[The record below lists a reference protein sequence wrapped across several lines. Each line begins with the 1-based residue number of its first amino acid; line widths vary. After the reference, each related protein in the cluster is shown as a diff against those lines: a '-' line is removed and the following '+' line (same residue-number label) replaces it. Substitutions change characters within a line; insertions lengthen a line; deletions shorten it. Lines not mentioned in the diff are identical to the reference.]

1 MQTGPPACTM
11 PSITV
16 IGAGVVGS
24 TVAWELASAGASVR
38 LIDAR
43 TPGDGATRASAGVL
57 APYIEGGSRS
67 ALRELG
73 RDSLDLYDEFIARLR
88 AESHRE
94 VAYHRNGTLEV
105 ALTQAEA
112 EHLSAASGTL
122 WSEGVEARWVPAS
135 VIPDLEPGVS
145 PGAQG
150 ALFIPS
156 HGFVGVS
163 SLTAAAVAAAEQCG
177 TQVYEET
184 GAIQVS
190 PVAGGGVSVRTASS
204 AWDSDVVILA
214 AGSWSSRITVAGA
227 EPVPV
232 KPVRGQ
238 LLQLIGPRGLLTRVI
253 WGSAGYLVPWPDG
266 TVLVGATVEDV
277 GFDENVT
284 QEARHHLMDMAV
296 TLVPGLK
303 DAGIADMRAGLR
315 PRSPD
320 ELPLIGH
327 SQVVPGLVYATG
339 HYRNGVL
346 LAPLTAQI
354 VRRLVFEPGYAPIAA
369 LAPERCGRL

>member
-1 MQTGPPACTM
+1 M

-24 TVAWELASAGASVR
+24 TIAWELASAGASVR

-57 APYIEGGSRS
+57 APYIEGGPRS

-73 RDSLDLYDEFIARLR
+73 RESLDLYDSFIARLR
-88 AESHRE
+88 SESHRE
-94 VAYHRNGTLEV
+94 VSYHRSGTLEV

-112 EHLSAASGTL
+112 ERLSAASGTL

-135 VIPDLEPGVS
+135 VIPDLEGGVS
-145 PGAQG
+145 PEAQG
-150 ALFIPS
+150 ALLIPS
-156 HGFVGVS
+156 HGYVGVS
-163 SLTAAAVAAAEQCG
+163 SLTAAAVAAAEQHG
-177 TQVYEET
+177 TQVLEEA

-190 PVAGGGVSVRTASS
+190 PVPGGGVSVRTSSS
-204 AWDSDVVILA
+204 AWDSDMAILA
-214 AGSWSSRITVAGA
+214 AGSWSSRVTVDGA

-232 KPVRGQ
+232 TPIRGQ
-238 LLQLIGPRGLLTRVI
+238 LLQLLGPRGLLPRVI

-277 GFDENVT
+277 GFDESAT
-284 QEARHHLMDMAV
+284 QEARHSLMDMAV
-296 TLVPGLK
+296 ALVPGLK

-315 PRSPD
+315 PRGPD
-320 ELPLIGH
+320 ELPLIGR
-327 SQVVPGLVYATG
+327 SKVVPGLIYATG

-346 LAPLTAQI
+346 LTPLTAQI

-369 LAPERCGRL
+369 LDPGRCGTL